1 MTRSLSVARAWL
13 PAPLD
18 AAAYSSAFALAYAVK
33 HHCSTAGADQLA
45 FLLRPT
51 AALVGYATAHE
62 FVPERGAGF
71 FCRELPLMIAPVC
84 SGANFLIVAFTTLV
98 LGFSART
105 ERPGRKLA
113 WFFASAGLAYV
124 ATLLINAG
132 RITLSLGLAE
142 PLRDTALSPAA
153 LHRLLGVVTYLGGL
167 LALYA
172 IAGRLFAKRTLSRR
186 AFAVPLGVYTGVTLL
201 LPWLRGAG
209 AQPGYWTHASV
220 VVTAVAVA
228 AMLCFVGR
236 AQPSLGRHGDGSVHR
251 SGAWGGRRRLCRRD
265 QVVE

>member
-1 MTRSLSVARAWL
+1 MKRSFSEACDWL

-18 AAAYSSAFALAYAVK
+18 AVAYTSAFALAYAVK

-71 FCRELPLMIAPVC
+71 FCRELQLMIAPVC

-105 ERPGRKLA
+105 GRPSRKLA
-113 WFFASAGLAYV
+113 WFFASAGLAYL
-124 ATLLINAG
+124 ATVLINAA

-142 PLRDTALSPAA
+142 PLRATALSPAA

-167 LALYA
+167 LALYT
-172 IAGRLFAKRTLSRR
+172 IAGRLFTKRTLSGIH
-186 AFAVPLGVYTGVTLL
+186 FAVPLGVYAGVTLL
-201 LPWLRGAG
+201 VPWLRGAE

-228 AMLCFVGR
+228 AMLCSVSR
-236 AQPSLGRHGDGSVHR
+236 PRPLLGRPGDGSLSQSR
-251 SGAWGGRRRLCRRD
+251 ICDGRRICGGRN